1 MFFYDLNK
9 DSDLEDTLLGKMT
22 KHFYFVCL
30 QVLSG
35 PQKANIFNL
44 ARDAHRTC
52 GDLLLN
58 APLNN

>member
-9 DSDLEDTLLGKMT
+9 DSNLEDTLLGKMT

-35 PQKANIFNL
+35 PQKANILNL
-44 ARDAHRTC
+44 PRDAHS
-52 GDLLLN
+52 DLLLN